1 MIPKS
6 INNILKSNY
15 VLWAFTIYV
24 VLILRKLNQERKYT
38 RIIVFCVAGLFTA
51 YFSKN
56 IVLSLIASIC
66 AVWAFNYY
74 RITYEPF
81 MDKLDHMEDLLND
94 LEGGFGTQTE
104 GGSKILDLLSMHKNL
119 NTDEFKQDMFKA
131 LEMGT
136 ESAEKDKLR
145 KILSKDL
152 KEQLSEVTEGL
163 DKIKDLK
170 HISKM

>member
-6 INNILKSNY
+6 INNILKSNF

-24 VLILRKLNQERKYT
+24 VLILHKLNQERKYT

-56 IVLSLIASIC
+56 VVLSLIVSIC

-81 MDKLDHMEDLLND
+81 LDKLDHMENILDD
-94 LEGGFGTQTE
+94 LESGFGNKSE
-104 GGSKILDLLSMHKNL
+104 GGSKILDLLATHKNL
-119 NTDEFKQDMFKA
+119 NTDEFKQDIFNV
-131 LEMGT
+131 LDMGT

-152 KEQLSEVTEGL
+152 KEQLSEVSEGL

-170 HISKM
+170 DISKM